1 MRKFLI
7 LMAIA
12 TLGCTNKPE
21 RKDRLYLKEI
31 KANNKTIEWFYY
43 SNVAST
49 SADYILLYDSKNDR
63 SDTIVNSTNIKDVRL
78 VNDTITL
85 YFYGKPKIYDTSII
99 IKKKMDEFKIII
111 DTNAISPGP
120 DPSRKS
126 YLKKDL

>member
-7 LMAIA
+7 FIPIIA
-12 TLGCTNKPE
+12 LGCVNTLQE
-21 RKDRLYLKEI
+21 DRLYLKEI
-31 KANNKTIEWFYY
+31 KVKNKVIEWFYY

-78 VNDTITL
+78 TNDTITL

-120 DPSRKS
+120 GPSRKS